1 VAPAGSGAALTR
13 VLTVRRAWRFL
24 RRRAPNSDETPV
36 PALAFGVHF
45 RQCTAV
51 SRGERS
57 EHRVSQID
65 VDLALLERD
74 LEAWRRLLQ
83 RSKQVLDALKNRVAE
98 VAAGKAFKTDRL

>member
-1 VAPAGSGAALTR
+1 
-13 VLTVRRAWRFL
+13 
-24 RRRAPNSDETPV
+24 
-36 PALAFGVHF
+36 
-45 RQCTAV
+45 
-51 SRGERS
+51 
-57 EHRVSQID
+57 VSQID